1 MTFGQAVSK
10 LRKERK
16 LKQSELAEKLGVT
29 QSMVAKWEGEQARP
43 RQQTL
48 EHLAKALGVD
58 QEELM
63 KFDTDQT
70 LLEIQG
76 RPALRELLTQLPQLA
91 DDQIDALRVVVRDM
105 LMRSQMESLFQKQ
118 KVG

>member
-16 LKQSELAEKLGVT
+16 LKQSELAQKLGVT

-48 EHLAKALGVD
+48 EQLAKVLGVS
-58 QEELM
+58 QEDLL
-63 KFDTDQT
+63 KFGTEQT
-70 LLEIQG
+70 LLEAQAK
-76 RPALRELLTQLPQLA
+76 PALRELLTQLPQLA
-91 DDQIDALRVVVRDM
+91 EDQIDALRVIVRDM
-105 LMRSQMESLFQKQ
+105 MMRSQMESLFNKQ